1 MDFFDKISYYLKN
14 KNIKLWHILMASL
27 VMNAFA
33 LLTLSKNLFIV
44 FLLLTINVLF
54 LMKLANN
61 SILYNNNNDKF
72 KTIEL
77 KLKNITEW
85 FILITIALFVNKK
98 YKNKITPI
106 IFLLFSVIV
115 TLNTLDYIIKNNILS
130 NKKLNKLQKYNIYFN
145 NTYIFIYLF
154 ILIIYINYK
163 K

>member
-1 MDFFDKISYYLKN
+1 MKFFDKISYYLKN
-14 KNIKLWHILMASL
+14 KNIKLWHVLMASL

-33 LLTLSKNLFIV
+33 LLSLSKNLFIV

-61 SILYNNNNDKF
+61 SILYNNNDKF

-85 FILITIALFVNKK
+85 FILITIALFINKK
-98 YKNKITPI
+98 YKNKMTPI
-106 IFLLFSVIV
+106 IFLLFSVIII
-115 TLNTLDYIIKNNILS
+115 LNTLDYIIKNNILS
-130 NKKLNKLQKYNIYFN
+130 NIKLNKLEKYSNYFN
-145 NTYIFIYLF
+145 NTYTFVYLL
-154 ILIIYINYK
+154 ILLSYVNYK